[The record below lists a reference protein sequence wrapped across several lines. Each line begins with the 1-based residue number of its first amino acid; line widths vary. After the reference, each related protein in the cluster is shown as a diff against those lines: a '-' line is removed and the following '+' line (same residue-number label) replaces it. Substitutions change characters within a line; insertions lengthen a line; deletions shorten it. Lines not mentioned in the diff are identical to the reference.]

1 LASLAKVGIV
11 GNLSVDVEVAYHDRV
26 SLQDRRSRID
36 HRKPR
41 LLWLQVADDLRA
53 DIDSGELAPGARL
66 ASEAEM
72 AEQYGV
78 SRDTIRRA
86 TSELASEGLLVVLHG
101 RGTFVVESA

>member
-1 LASLAKVGIV
+1 
-11 GNLSVDVEVAYHDRV
+11 V

-53 DIDSGELAPGARL
+53 DMASGELRPGARL
-66 ASEAEM
+66 PSEAEM
-72 AEQYGV
+72 ADQYGV

-86 TSELASEGLLVVLHG
+86 TSELASEGLLVVLQG
-101 RGTFVVESA
+101 RGTFVVEIADGGLHG